1 MPSSSQMRKE
11 EAELRKIAKQSRLS
25 RKEAAARER
34 RQEKRM
40 KNATGPT
47 TNTTQTRRRGAI
59 ILPSEVEEMRQR
71 MLMDAPSA
79 TSGRAKRGS
88 VNVGGDKKKGVK
100 RQRPSSASPASSAS
114 SKHPRL
120 QEPPY
125 GIEVH
130 YKKEQILVD
139 VKLHHVPPVHVDV
152 SETTDEMLVVDT
164 SKHTKKYRLELPI
177 PEGMHI
183 NSNQAE
189 YEFDV
194 KNGVLNCVLP
204 IKGEIPNS
212 LKAEREKILENI
224 RRQKALRF
232 RISEDGELKVRSRRA
247 LLAKS
252 EGAQAALMEEE
263 RKKKTQAQQEVVDA
277 EAGEDEDKNK
287 EDTAG
292 ATDSSKREAQGTKR
306 QPKRKKNNATEE
318 EEPSKKRSKKEIS
331 LTPHTGV
338 ERTHDSHKGGC
349 DTSDQPERQTSR
361 PNTKRA
367 AGSSVFDEE
376 HKKALEI
383 AKSAE
388 KAAQMTLRERIA
400 HAKLLQRKMQ
410 ERLLARISRRN
421 LRSERTQESLSRIL
435 EEQKRQLLARAELN
449 ASIAASEKKTAAG
462 RKENGKTVTFAAGTK
477 EAGE

>member
-34 RQEKRM
+34 RREKRM
-40 KNATGPT
+40 KNTTGPS
-47 TNTTQTRRRGAI
+47 TNTTRRRGAI
-59 ILPSEVEEMRQR
+59 ILPAEVEEMRQR
-71 MLMDAPSA
+71 MLTDAPSA
-79 TSGRAKRGS
+79 TSGRAKSGG
-88 VNVGGDKKKGVK
+88 VNVGGDKQKGAK

-114 SKHPRL
+114 SLHPRL

-139 VKLHHVPPVHVDV
+139 VKLHHVPPVHVDI

-177 PEGMHI
+177 PEGMRI
-183 NSNQAE
+183 NANQAE

-212 LKAEREKILENI
+212 LKAEREKILDNI

-252 EGAQAALMEEE
+252 ERAQAALMEEE
-263 RKKKTQAQQEVVDA
+263 RKKKMQAEQEVVDA
-277 EAGEDEDKNK
+277 GAGEDEDKNK
-287 EDTAG
+287 EETAA
-292 ATDSSKREAQGTKR
+292 ATDSSKKEARGRKT
-306 QPKRKKNNATEE
+306 QPKRKKNNANEE
-318 EEPSKKRSKKEIS
+318 EEPPKKRSKKEIS
-331 LTPHTGV
+331 LTPHSGA
-338 ERTHDSHKGGC
+338 EQTHDAHKGGC
-349 DTSDQPERQTSR
+349 DKSDQPERKTPR
-361 PNTKRA
+361 PNTKKA
-367 AGSSVFDEE
+367 VVSGVFDEE

-383 AKSAE
+383 AKSAG

-410 ERLLARISRRN
+410 ERLAVRSSRRQ

-449 ASIAASEKKTAAG
+449 ASIAASEKKVAAG

-477 EAGE
+477 GAGE

>member
-47 TNTTQTRRRGAI
+47 TNTTHTRRRGAI

-71 MLMDAPSA
+71 MLTDAPSA

-100 RQRPSSASPASSAS
+100 RQRPSSASPASTAS

-130 YKKEQILVD
+130 YKKKQILVD

-177 PEGMHI
+177 PEGMRI

-204 IKGEIPNS
+204 IKGEIPKS
-212 LKAEREKILENI
+212 LNAEREKILDNI

-252 EGAQAALMEEE
+252 ERAQAALMEEE

-287 EDTAG
+287 EETAA
-292 ATDSSKREAQGTKR
+292 ATDSSKREAQGTKT

-318 EEPSKKRSKKEIS
+318 EEPPKKRSKKEIS

-349 DTSDQPERQTSR
+349 DTSDQPERQTPR
-361 PNTKRA
+361 PNTKKA

-388 KAAQMTLRERIA
+388 KAAHMTLRERIA

-410 ERLLARISRRN
+410 ERLLVRSSRRK

-462 RKENGKTVTFAAGTK
+462 RKENRKTVTFAAGTK